1 MQPAS
6 TQHATHDIQHTTI
19 NTQYTPHSPHHVFI
33 LLPWPCTTSTRQPT
47 HSTGSATC
55 HTAHAIYLGHV
66 QPTHASQHA
75 AHTTQHTP
83 FTLPCTTNTCQPTHS
98 TYHTAHATHL
108 GHVGGVDHVEH
119 GRHVDALLRRGV
131 QRVVVPGG
139 TGEGK
144 KRCREE
150 ETHRTEEIVVG
161 KMRHRDKGS
170 GDMSQG
176 GSCTTH
182 ACVHT
187 PPPFPSY
194 HHNTTQ

>member
-1 MQPAS
+1 MPPVS

-33 LLPWPCTTSTRQPT
+33 LLPWPCTTNTRQPT
-47 HSTGSATC
+47 
-55 HTAHAIYLGHV
+55 
-66 QPTHASQHA
+66 QHIL
-75 AHTTQHTP
+75 HILH
-83 FTLPCTTNTCQPTHS
+83 

-119 GRHVDALLRRGV
+119 GRHVDALLRRGI